1 MLCMMDV
8 WGFWVFELFFIY
20 TPISILIYLP
30 LYGCHDEIVLLMC
43 SCMQLFVDSDD
54 EEEVEEVNEFD
65 SGFGN
70 VVLVD
75 NLPVVAPEKYEKL
88 ENVVRKIFGQ
98 MGTIR
103 EHGLVMPI
111 EEETKKTKGYA
122 FIEYNTNEVR

>member
-1 MLCMMDV
+1 MELC
-8 WGFWVFELFFIY
+8 
-20 TPISILIYLP
+20 
-30 LYGCHDEIVLLMC
+30 
-43 SCMQLFVDSDD
+43 VDSDD
-54 EEEVEEVNEFD
+54 DEEVEEVNEFD

-122 FIEYNTNEVR
+122 FIEYNTNEVY

>member
-1 MLCMMDV
+1 
-8 WGFWVFELFFIY
+8 
-20 TPISILIYLP
+20 
-30 LYGCHDEIVLLMC
+30 MC

-54 EEEVEEVNEFD
+54 DEEVEEVNEFD

-88 ENVVRKIFGQ
+88 ENVVRKIFSQ

-122 FIEYNTNEVR
+122 FIEYNTNEVY